1 MPAWGEALRRRAQR
15 LGPRM
20 SPRWLDG
27 VQSVLDT
34 AQTAAWL
41 HHQGLVPDP
50 MIADRTA
57 VFEAMAR
64 TAESPPG
71 RTVYLEFGVYRGESL
86 RWWAD
91 RLDRPDARFFGFDT
105 FSGVDQPWTW
115 QTHMADV
122 DVAGHLPQIND
133 ARVEFV
139 EGLFADTLPSFALPD
154 RDRLIVVI
162 DSDIYSSAR
171 TVLRWLAPRLHAGDI
186 IYFDEFKFF
195 HDERRAFAEFR
206 DATGRPCSVLA
217 AAEGLR
223 SVAFLVT

>member
-1 MPAWGEALRRRAQR
+1 
-15 LGPRM
+15 M

-27 VQSVLDT
+27 LQSILDT

-41 HHQGLVPDP
+41 HHQGLLAIP
-50 MIADRTA
+50 MLEDRVA
-57 VFEAMAR
+57 VFESMAAMA
-64 TAESPPG
+64 TSSPG

-105 FSGVDQPWTW
+105 FSGVDAPWTW
-115 QTHMADV
+115 QTHMADF
-122 DVAGHLPQIND
+122 DVAGQLPHIDD
-133 ARVEFV
+133 ARVELV
-139 EGLFADTLPSFALPD
+139 KGLFADTLPGFVLPD
-154 RDRLIVVI
+154 HDRLIVVI
-162 DSDIYSSAR
+162 DSDVYSSAR
-171 TVLRWLAPRLHAGDI
+171 TVLRWLAPRLHVGDI

-206 DATGRPCSVLA
+206 DATGRRCSVLA

-223 SVAFLVT
+223 SVAFLVA